1 MDNAAAELKKQND
14 IFGLIDDILDENNV
28 FNDELKTEGIYIE
41 GNLFDDTDQRDIKKI
56 AEDKVSEINPP
67 DNLLIVD
74 LPDEDPINQG
84 KTVRYDPVTNS
95 ICLVSDKIK
104 KKYWKQRKIGG
115 LKQVNKKAAK
125 LLKIAGFLDTD
136 NLETINYNNTNLNYL
151 EDETG
156 MDTNLNNPNLDN
168 IETIDLGIERIPDV
182 IDVVSDAPKKI
193 KIISNSNRIRL
204 ASEKIKKKFQKQ

>member
-14 IFGLIDDILDENNV
+14 IFGLIDDILDENNI

-74 LPDEDPINQG
+74 LPDEDPINQR

-95 ICLVSDKIK
+95 IYLSDI
-104 KKYWKQRKIGG
+104 
-115 LKQVNKKAAK
+115 
-125 LLKIAGFLDTD
+125 
-136 NLETINYNNTNLNYL
+136 
-151 EDETG
+151 
-156 MDTNLNNPNLDN
+156 
-168 IETIDLGIERIPDV
+168 
-182 IDVVSDAPKKI
+182 
-193 KIISNSNRIRL
+193 
-204 ASEKIKKKFQKQ
+204 

>member
-56 AEDKVSEINPP
+56 AEGKVSEINPP

-84 KTVRYDPVTNS
+84 KTVSYDPVTNS
-95 ICLVSDKIK
+95 ICLASDKIK

-125 LLKIAGFLDTD
+125 LLKIAGFLDTH

-182 IDVVSDAPKKI
+182 IDVVSDALKKI

>member
-28 FNDELKTEGIYIE
+28 FNELKTEGIYIE

-74 LPDEDPINQG
+74 LPDEDSINQP

-95 ICLVSDKIK
+95 I
-104 KKYWKQRKIGG
+104 
-115 LKQVNKKAAK
+115 
-125 LLKIAGFLDTD
+125 
-136 NLETINYNNTNLNYL
+136 YL
-151 EDETG
+151 S
-156 MDTNLNNPNLDN
+156 
-168 IETIDLGIERIPDV
+168 GI
-182 IDVVSDAPKKI
+182 
-193 KIISNSNRIRL
+193 
-204 ASEKIKKKFQKQ
+204 

>member
-14 IFGLIDDILDENNV
+14 IFGLIDDILDENNI

-74 LPDEDPINQG
+74 LPDKDPINQG

-95 ICLVSDKIK
+95 ICLASDKIK

-115 LKQVNKKAAK
+115 LKQVNEKAAK